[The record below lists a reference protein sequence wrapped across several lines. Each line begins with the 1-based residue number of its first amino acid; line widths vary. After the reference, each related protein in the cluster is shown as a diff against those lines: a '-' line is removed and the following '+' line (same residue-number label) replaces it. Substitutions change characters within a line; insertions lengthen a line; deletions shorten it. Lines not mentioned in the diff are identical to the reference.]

1 MGLSRAP
8 VIGRAVS
15 GVLDRGA
22 KANYDV
28 RGVSAL
34 KNIGVDMGAAQK
46 GGYREWEKGKIK
58 EREEYAKTLEQTTGK
73 FLGIRYGEGEKDKEI
88 VMKSSIETAEKQA
101 KEIAKQNKREIEEV
115 QGRHKS
121 ELGQYS
127 NNTATAKGKLAELEK
142 QQSMGGTVSQ
152 GEIDGARDAI
162 QKAQDAQA
170 QKVSEQRKELDAL
183 EDTHEKRVEAQKE
196 VVKKQQEEFV
206 KIKNAGKEGYAE
218 GLRWG
223 PGKFFNRNVKAA
235 EKIRAEYKK
244 GKDEAA
250 LDSLKEAIKKASE
263 EKKKE
268 EKHESEEK
276 H

>member
-34 KNIGVDMGAAQK
+34 KNIGVDMGTAQK

-73 FLGIRYGEGEKDKEI
+73 FLGFRYGEGEKDKEG
-88 VMKSSIETAEKQA
+88 VMKYSVEASEKQA

-127 NNTATAKGKLAELEK
+127 NNTATAKGKLAELER

-183 EDTHEKRVEAQKE
+183 EDIHEKRVETQKE
-196 VVKKQQEEFV
+196 EVEKQQKEFT
-206 KIKNAGKEGYAE
+206 KIKNAGKEGYAKGIE
-218 GLRWG
+218 WG
-223 PGKFFNRNVKAA
+223 PGQFFNRNVKAA
-235 EKIRAEYKK
+235 KNIRDEYKK
-244 GKDEAA
+244 GKAEKEIE
-250 LDSLKEAIKKASE
+250 SLKEAIKKASE
-263 EKKKE
+263 NEKKPE
-268 EKHESEEK
+268 STEAKH
-276 H
+276 